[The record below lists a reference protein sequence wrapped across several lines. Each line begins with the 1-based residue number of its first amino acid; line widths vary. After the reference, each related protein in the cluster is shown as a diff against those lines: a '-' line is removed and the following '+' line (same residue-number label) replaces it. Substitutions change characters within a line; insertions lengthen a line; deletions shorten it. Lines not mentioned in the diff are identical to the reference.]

1 MMNSTEKYF
10 RREENKSMKN
20 LKKIIG
26 VVCMLAMV
34 LFCITACGNS
44 DEKNITENNING
56 TENNI
61 NTTENRNEDKNK
73 TTSAGDTSEPVNT
86 EKGDADISENAG
98 EDSQNDVSGRVLVA
112 YFSATGNT
120 RVIAEYAADAMNADL
135 YEIVPENPYT
145 SEDLNYN
152 DNGSRTSIEM
162 NDASARPAI
171 SGSVENIEQ
180 YDIIFLGYPI
190 WWGEAPR
197 IMCTFVES
205 YDLSGK
211 TIVPFCTSGS
221 SGVGSSV
228 ANLHGLTSDD
238 VVWLDGTRFGSGASR
253 DDIVEWINAL
263 GLSIEA
269 E

>member
-1 MMNSTEKYF
+1 MKIIAD
-10 RREENKSMKN
+10 REENKSMK
-20 LKKIIG
+20 KSHKIIS
-26 VVCMLAMV
+26 VVCMLAVM

-44 DEKNITENNING
+44 DEKKDTTDNDINSTENQDEKKNEPTATEDTQEMID
-56 TENNI
+56 TENG
-61 NTTENRNEDKNK
+61 K
-73 TTSAGDTSEPVNT
+73 
-86 EKGDADISENAG
+86 
-98 EDSQNDVSGRVLVA
+98 VLVA

-135 YEIVPENPYT
+135 YEIVPEKPYT
-145 SEDLNYN
+145 SGDLNYN
-152 DNGSRTSIEM
+152 DNSSRTSMEM
-162 NDASARPAI
+162 NDTSARPAI

-197 IMCTFVES
+197 IISTFVES

-221 SGVGSSV
+221 SGVGSS
-228 ANLHGLTSDD
+228 ASNLHDLASNDA
-238 VVWLDGTRFGSGASR
+238 VWLDGTRFGSGAAR
-253 DDIVEWINAL
+253 DDIVEWINGL

-269 E
+269 R